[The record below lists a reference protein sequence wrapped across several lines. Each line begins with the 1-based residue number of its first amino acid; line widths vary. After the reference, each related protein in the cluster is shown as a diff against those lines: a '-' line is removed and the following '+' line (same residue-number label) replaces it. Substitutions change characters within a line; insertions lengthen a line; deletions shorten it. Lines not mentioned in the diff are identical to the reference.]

1 MKRAYSPIEILKM
14 KKETFPFSDEWM
26 QAFSTPERTGV
37 WFIWGN
43 SGNGKSSFVM
53 QLCAELGQYEKI
65 IYNSLEEGTCLT
77 MQNTIRNFNMQ
88 ALNKRLQL
96 VDCEPMD
103 EFSER
108 LSRHKAPKIAI
119 IDSFQYT
126 QMSYRSY
133 IQFKERHRNKLLI
146 FISHAD
152 GGSPSGRSAKS
163 VMYDAGLKIWVQGYR
178 AFSKGR
184 YIGETGYFD
193 IWPERAQLY
202 WGETGT
208 NIKKNI

>member
-1 MKRAYSPIEILKM
+1 MRRAYSPIEILKM
-14 KKETFPFSDEWM
+14 KKETFPFSGAWE
-26 QAFSTPERTGV
+26 QAFGTPETRGV

-53 QLCAELGQYEKI
+53 QLCAELGKYEKL

-77 MQNTIRNFNMQ
+77 MQNTIRKFNIQDLNRRMQ
-88 ALNKRLQL
+88 VL
-96 VDCEPMD
+96 DCEPMD

-108 LSRHKAPKIAI
+108 LSRHKSAKIAI

-126 QMSYRSY
+126 QMTYKSY
-133 IQFKERHRNKLLI
+133 IKFKELHRDKLLI

-152 GGSPSGRSAKS
+152 GNTPSGRSAKS

-193 IWPERAQLY
+193 IWPEKAKLY
-202 WGETGT
+202 WGE
-208 NIKKNI
+208 NFNLKSII